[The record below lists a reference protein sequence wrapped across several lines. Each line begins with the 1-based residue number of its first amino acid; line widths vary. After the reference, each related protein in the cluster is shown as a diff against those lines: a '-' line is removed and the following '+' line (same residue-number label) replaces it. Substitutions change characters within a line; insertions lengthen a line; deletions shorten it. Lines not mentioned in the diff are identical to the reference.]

1 MQTFKERVKQFYW
14 SERHKDISTMEFRD
28 MPYER
33 SRYNLSKIIGNV
45 NLTEGRF
52 KIKADAERIVNHFL
66 AAPLP

>member
-14 SERHKDISTMEFRD
+14 SERHTDISTVEFRD
-28 MPYER
+28 MPQER
-33 SRYNLSKIIGNV
+33 SRYNLSKVIGNV

-52 KIKADAERIVNHFL
+52 KIKADADRVIDHFL